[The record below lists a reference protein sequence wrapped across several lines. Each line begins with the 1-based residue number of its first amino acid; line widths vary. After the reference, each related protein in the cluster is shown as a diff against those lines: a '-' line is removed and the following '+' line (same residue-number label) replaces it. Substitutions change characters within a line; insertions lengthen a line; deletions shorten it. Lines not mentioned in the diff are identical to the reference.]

1 MYIWRSQLNTR
12 EWKREKYAEFVY
24 SIVFTWYSY
33 QSVWTP
39 TISHIPIEGSLWI
52 MSKLAIITSY
62 YFMLNV
68 SRFIVWYGCQWSWT
82 DFILLDGTVKV
93 LSINGYSRQI
103 CETSPWGL
111 IKKAASPIL
120 PNFPFPWSH
129 RPAAFFRFFPST
141 VYFCDFYISLR
152 AANKVSQHL
161 CYKNSERDFTFIYFS
176 IIPVYQSRLSQ
187 IYISQA

>member
-1 MYIWRSQLNTR
+1 
-12 EWKREKYAEFVY
+12 
-24 SIVFTWYSY
+24 
-33 QSVWTP
+33 
-39 TISHIPIEGSLWI
+39 
-52 MSKLAIITSY
+52 
-62 YFMLNV
+62 MLNI

-111 IKKAASPIL
+111 MKKAVSPIL

-141 VYFCDFYISLR
+141 IYFVIFVLLCELPTRFHSTYATRIVKVTLHLYIFLSYLFI
-152 AANKVSQHL
+152 KVDHL
-161 CYKNSERDFTFIYFS
+161 KFTFLRHKPFPFWFQLLLRDDWLLLTLLLTVGQNQTFNCQDIRCDNGSSDTDENFPS
-176 IIPVYQSRLSQ
+176 IL
-187 IYISQA
+187 